1 MSKQIIN
8 LGRLDWKVSGDLRY
22 VDSVTNFCNS
32 MAEIKSQVNFL
43 TTRRLVR
50 GHSINFVNQCRR
62 RLQVTFSFFISFH
75 HYFSIQLSYHYHF

>member
-32 MAEIKSQVNFL
+32 MAEIKSQVNF
-43 TTRRLVR
+43 
-50 GHSINFVNQCRR
+50 FQ
-62 RLQVTFSFFISFH
+62 
-75 HYFSIQLSYHYHF
+75 

>member
-32 MAEIKSQVNFL
+32 MAEIKSKVNF
-43 TTRRLVR
+43 
-50 GHSINFVNQCRR
+50 FQ
-62 RLQVTFSFFISFH
+62 
-75 HYFSIQLSYHYHF
+75 